1 MVVRPILFIAGAS
14 LVAVASGC
22 SSEKTVRE
30 PASFTQYRQSEIEA
44 ERQEFI
50 GESRAR
56 LDKLDREIAHL
67 EAKLQHESQ
76 FVDAEQRAEWS
87 QDLFEKKQKQGELRA
102 ELYRAQTVSS
112 EEWKEMRGNVGTA
125 LDSMEAGVKKV
136 RDEIMARVGGEDEEE
151 PAAAK
156 LRADSGLC
164 PLDVEDADADVEKTN
179 TAIIVVLTTDE
190 ADEIAELQR
199 KAAEFAKQDAYSPAS
214 GNTGSTGAPGVVP
227 VQIAAF
233 NLKGG
238 VRLSFVPTYS
248 GHLDQLHQQLEQ
260 DADQLGKDRCEV
272 APGVTG

>member
-1 MVVRPILFIAGAS
+1 MVFRPILFIAGAS

-30 PASFTQYRQSEIEA
+30 PASYTQYRQSELES

-50 GESRAR
+50 SESRGR

-67 EAKLQHESQ
+67 ETKLQHESQ

-87 QDLFEKKQKQGELRA
+87 QELFEKKQKQGELRA
-102 ELYRAQTVSS
+102 ELYRAQTVNA

-125 LDSMEAGVKKV
+125 LDSMEAGVKKT
-136 RDEIMARVGGEDEEE
+136 RDEIMAAIGGEEEE
-151 PAAAK
+151 PVAR

-164 PLDVEDADADVEKTN
+164 PLDVEDAEADVEKTN

-190 ADEIAELQR
+190 RDAVAMLQR

-227 VQIAAF
+227 VQIAAE
-233 NLKGG
+233 NLNGG
-238 VRLSFVPTYS
+238 VKLSFVPTYS

>member
-1 MVVRPILFIAGAS
+1 LFIAGAS

-22 SSEKTVRE
+22 SSDSTVRK
-30 PASFTQYRQSEIEA
+30 PASYSQYRQSEIEA
-44 ERQEFI
+44 ERQEFVSE
-50 GESRAR
+50 GRAR
-56 LDKLDREIAHL
+56 LDKLDREIALL

-102 ELYRAQTVSS
+102 ELYRAQTVSA

-125 LDSMEAGVKKV
+125 LDSMEAGVKKI
-136 RDEIMARVGGEDEEE
+136 RDEIMARVSGEEE
-151 PAAAK
+151 ESATAK

-164 PLDVEDADADVEKTN
+164 PLDVEDADAEVEKTN

-190 ADEIAELQR
+190 TDAVAELQR

-214 GNTGSTGAPGVVP
+214 GNTRSTGAPGVVP
-227 VQIAAF
+227 VQIAAQ